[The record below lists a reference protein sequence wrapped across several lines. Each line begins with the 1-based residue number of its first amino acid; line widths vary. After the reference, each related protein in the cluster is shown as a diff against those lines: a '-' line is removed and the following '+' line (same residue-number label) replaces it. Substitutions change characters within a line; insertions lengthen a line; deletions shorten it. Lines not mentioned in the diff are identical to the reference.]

1 MWQRL
6 LSAGCDAL
14 RERAAVCDAYSTA
27 DVTALRKKW
36 DKELVHA
43 ALALAKARGKA
54 AVKFGAA
61 AARLVADPEGVEMAT
76 SRAAAAWKA
85 RRFAAAGGG
94 TRRVLD
100 LCCGIGGD
108 AMAVRAAG
116 LDVTCVDGDPVR
128 AWMAGLNAGCDA
140 RSILVEELLNGAAA
154 LRPAPGGD
162 ARGEGHGA
170 DGIRQKPDAT
180 EMFHIDPAR
189 RVKNGSTS
197 GRVWSLAEVQ
207 PGPEVLRAVV
217 ERWRDGAIKLAPGV
231 GYAELAAAG
240 LAGEVEIISERGGL
254 TQAVLWTG
262 QLSRG
267 DGLRTATL
275 LRCAANTEPGPDD
288 IATLI
293 GAPDVP
299 ETLPV
304 WPTGQESLPPKFIHE
319 VDDSIERAELLTAL
333 CARTGAA
340 MLHPRLGLVASNT
353 LLHDP
358 FLRGFELLEMARWNE
373 QRAAAV
379 LKRLGAGSI
388 EVKTR
393 AKAVNPDEVQPAL
406 TKAACVKSGVP
417 LVLFVLRFGSE
428 VRMLVARRVQR
439 H

>member
-1 MWQRL
+1 M
-6 LSAGCDAL
+6 SPECDAL
-14 RERAAVCDAYSTA
+14 HERAAACDAYSTA

-54 AVKFGAA
+54 AVKFGSA

-76 SRAAAAWKA
+76 SHAAAAWKA
-85 RRFAAAGGG
+85 RRFAAATGG
-94 TRRVLD
+94 VVD

-108 AMAVRAAG
+108 AMALRAAG
-116 LDVTCVDGDPVR
+116 LDVTCVDSDPVR
-128 AWMAGLNAGCDA
+128 AWMAGVNAACSSRCA
-140 RSILVEELLNGAAA
+140 AVETLLAEAGEVGA
-154 LRPAPGGD
+154 
-162 ARGEGHGA
+162 
-170 DGIRQKPDAT
+170 
-180 EMFHIDPAR
+180 MFHIDPAR
-189 RVKNGSTS
+189 RVRSGSTS
-197 GRVWSLAEVQ
+197 GRVWSLAEVL

-231 GYAELAAAG
+231 SYAELAAAG
-240 LAGEVEIISERGGL
+240 LEGEVEVISERGGL

-262 QLSRG
+262 RLSRG
-267 DGLRTATL
+267 DGLRSATL
-275 LRCAANTEPGPDD
+275 LRCAAHAEPGAEDV
-288 IATLI
+288 ATLT

-299 ETLPV
+299 EAIPV
-304 WPTGQESLPPKFIHE
+304 WPTGQESPRFVHE

-340 MLHPRLGLVASNT
+340 MLHPRLGLVASDS
-353 LLHDP
+353 LLHDS
-358 FLRGFELLEMARWNE
+358 FLKGFELLEMARWNE

-406 TKAACVKSGVP
+406 TKAACVKGGVP

-428 VRMLVARRVQR
+428 ARMLVARRVQR

>member
-14 RERAAVCDAYSTA
+14 RERAAACDAYSTA
-27 DVTALRKKW
+27 DVTALRKTW

-54 AVKFGAA
+54 AVKFGSA
-61 AARLVADPEGVEMAT
+61 AARLVAEPEGVEMAT
-76 SRAAAAWKA
+76 SHAAAVWKA

-94 TRRVLD
+94 TRRVMD

-108 AMAVRAAG
+108 AMALRAAG
-116 LDVTCVDGDPVR
+116 LDVACVDSDPVR
-128 AWMAGLNAGCDA
+128 AWMAGVNAACGSRCA
-140 RSILVEELLNGAAA
+140 TVEALLAEANDTGA
-154 LRPAPGGD
+154 
-162 ARGEGHGA
+162 
-170 DGIRQKPDAT
+170 
-180 EMFHIDPAR
+180 MFHIDPAR

-231 GYAELAAAG
+231 SYAELAAAG

-262 QLSRG
+262 RHSRG
-267 DGLRTATL
+267 DGHRTATL
-275 LRCAANTEPGPDD
+275 LRCAAHTEPGPDD
-288 IATLI
+288 IATLT

-304 WPTGQESLPPKFIHE
+304 WPTGPELPPPKFIHE

-340 MLHPRLGLVASNT
+340 MLHPRLGLVASDS
-353 LLHDP
+353 LLLDP
-358 FLRGFELLEMARWNE
+358 FLKGFELLEVARWNE
-373 QRAAAV
+373 QRAAAA

-406 TKAACVKSGVP
+406 TRAACVKGGVP

>member
-6 LSAGCDAL
+6 LSPECGAL
-14 RERAAVCDAYSTA
+14 RERAAACDAYSTA

-61 AARLVADPEGVEMAT
+61 AAGLVADPEGVEMAT

-108 AMAVRAAG
+108 AMALRAAG
-116 LDVTCVDGDPVR
+116 LDVTCVDSDPVR
-128 AWMAGLNAGCDA
+128 AWMAGLNAGCESRCA
-140 RSILVEELLNGAAA
+140 KVEEA
-154 LRPAPGGD
+154 LTDESGG
-162 ARGEGHGA
+162 GV
-170 DGIRQKPDAT
+170 
-180 EMFHIDPAR
+180 MFHIDPAR

-231 GYAELAAAG
+231 SYAELAAAG

-262 QLSRG
+262 RLSQR

-275 LRCAANTEPGPDD
+275 LRCAAHAEPGADD
-288 IATLI
+288 AATLS

-299 ETLPV
+299 ETIPA
-304 WPTGQESLPPKFIHE
+304 WPSGPASPAPGFIHE

-333 CARTGAA
+333 CARTGAS
-340 MLHPRLGLVASNT
+340 MLHPRLGLVASNA

-358 FLRGFELLEMARWNE
+358 FLKGFELLEMARWNE

-406 TKAACVKSGVP
+406 TKAACVKGGVP
-417 LVLFVLRFGSE
+417 LVLFVLKFGTE
-428 VRMLVARRVQR
+428 VRMLVARRV
-439 H
+439 